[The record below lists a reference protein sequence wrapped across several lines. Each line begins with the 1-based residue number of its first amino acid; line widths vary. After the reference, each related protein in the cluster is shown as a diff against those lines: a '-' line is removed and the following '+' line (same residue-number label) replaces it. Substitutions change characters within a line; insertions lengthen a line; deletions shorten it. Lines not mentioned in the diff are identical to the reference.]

1 MQKQLILVLG
11 VLLGSYL
18 PAGAQTR
25 SAQLSLMQERPPP
38 RILLAAAPSHL
49 SLTAF
54 LPAQPLAERPA
65 RFTVLLTAVLNRQRS
80 LEHLSP
86 VDVVKTPFVRQA
98 RVGVVQ
104 LWGGRLQLGGFAS
117 TSQMENVLLGF
128 AGSGGLPGSRVFTQ
142 GLAGAGVPRAS
153 RSYGLSLT
161 FHLGGDA
168 HADRR
173 VEGCR
178 SLAWIVGHF
187 SCLSNLRREVANA
200 YENPK

>member
-25 SAQLSLMQERPPP
+25 STQLSLMQERPPP
-38 RILLAAAPSHL
+38 RILLAATPSHL
-49 SLTAF
+49 SLTSF
-54 LPAQPLAERPA
+54 LPVQPLAERPA
-65 RFTVLLTAVLNRQRS
+65 RFTVLLAAVLNRHRS

-86 VDVVKTPFVRQA
+86 VDVVKTAFVRQA

-117 TSQMENVLLGF
+117 THHMENVLLGLS
-128 AGSGGLPGSRVFTQ
+128 GSADLLGFRISHPGV
-142 GLAGAGVPRAS
+142 GMPRAN

-161 FHLGGDA
+161 FRLGGDA
-168 HADRR
+168 HTDRR
-173 VEGCR
+173 VEGWRC
-178 SLAWIVGHF
+178 LTWIVGAGHG
-187 SCLSNLRREVANA
+187 CRL
-200 YENPK
+200 

>member
-25 SAQLSLMQERPPP
+25 SAQLSLVQERPPP

-49 SLTAF
+49 SLTTF

-65 RFTVLLTAVLNRQRS
+65 HFTVLLAAVLNRHRS
-80 LEHLSP
+80 LDHLSP
-86 VDVVKTPFVRQA
+86 VDVMKTPFVRQA
-98 RVGVVQ
+98 RVSIVQ

-117 TSQMENVLLGF
+117 THHMENVLLGLSGS
-128 AGSGGLPGSRVFTQ
+128 AGLLGFRISHPG
-142 GLAGAGVPRAS
+142 GVPRADK
-153 RSYGLSLT
+153 SYGLSLT
-161 FHLGGDA
+161 FRLGDDA
-168 HADRR
+168 HTDRR

-178 SLAWIVGHF
+178 CLAGHG
-187 SCLSNLRREVANA
+187 CRL
-200 YENPK
+200 